1 MVIKQRE
8 GSRGQLE
15 RYSATGTAQ
24 RPWRAEGV
32 LARSIDSAVGPP
44 PRRSP
49 SARCSRRPAA
59 PRQRRPP
66 SSLSASPTTSVT
78 AAPGGGAVNGQPGN
92 GVETGAAAKPGA
104 DPALCNSATLSV
116 TLGPSEGA
124 AGTVYA
130 PLRFSNRAGRSCV
143 IQGFPGVSYVTG
155 DRGDQVGQAAQRDG
169 APGRPVT
176 LSPGTS
182 RSRPWPWSRSAT
194 TTRRCAGRPRCAA
207 CGSTHPPTPHGGRA
221 AHGRD
226 RLRGQPARSATA
238 DQLGQAGRRAGMIP
252 RGRPRLSLGR
262 ARISAG
268 PAPTGG

>member
-143 IQGFPGVSYVTG
+143 VQGFPGVSYVTG

-169 APGRPVT
+169 APGGR
-176 LSPGTS
+176 SPCHRG
-182 RSRPWPWSRSAT
+182 
-194 TTRRCAGRPRCAA
+194 RRVRDPG
-207 CGSTHPPTPHGGRA
+207 HGPGP
-221 AHGRD
+221 
-226 RLRGQPARSATA
+226 RLRLDGVPADPGARPAGLPTHRHHMAVVPLTDATGCGGNPPGRQP
-238 DQLGQAGRRAGMIP
+238 
-252 RGRPRLSLGR
+252 
-262 ARISAG
+262 RISSVKPGAG
-268 PAPTGG
+268 PG